1 LNLSELLIELAVRW
15 GASES
20 FTLPGGMAMH
30 INKAIHDHP
39 SLRNTFMHHE
49 QSVISA
55 AEGYTKSTNFSKFAI
70 ASITAGPGVSNSISG
85 LLSAFGDSVPML
97 VIAGQ
102 IKTSDIDLLGLR
114 THGIQEIN
122 TARLVPPAVKT
133 FVRFAADNLNEQLEE
148 IYNGLFLG
156 RLGPVFVEIPLDEQS
171 KIIDEHLVKSILS
184 SFGGKS
190 IMFRKELGDKTVKRL
205 REVVSKSTRISVYIG
220 NGVRIANL
228 EISPLLE
235 ILDRLGIPRLYSW
248 LSFDL
253 EDFNNELNMGCPGSL
268 ASTHSN
274 MVLDQTDLIFIFG
287 GRLDLA
293 STAFQRDDY
302 APNATRVIVDV
313 DQLELKKFRR
323 DSDIQINLDLRQ
335 GLEKF
340 VDLLKE
346 NSKNEKPWI
355 AEIVQAK
362 SESIKLEDFKLAS
375 SRLNVRNIALELSKT
390 QSNSIFVP
398 ASSGLAEEL
407 LTRFFRPNGKSRFFN
422 GAALGSMGHGLAQ
435 SIGALRARNGVSIT
449 VNCLEGD
456 AGLWM
461 SVQELATLAEL
472 NPSNFRLFILNNGG
486 YGSIEA
492 SQKNH
497 LSYVSGCNPETVLML
512 PEWKKVAKIF
522 DLQYF
527 LVTTLKDLILL
538 LEMNEIPS
546 AQIIDLRIPAE
557 ENKGPRLQTVMTL
570 SGPKTGQLKEISW

>member
-1 LNLSELLIELAVRW
+1 LNLAEILIELAVRW

-20 FTLPGGMAMH
+20 FSLPGGMAMH

-39 SLRNTFMHHE
+39 GLRNTFMHHE

-122 TARLVPPAVKT
+122 TAKLVPPAVKT
-133 FVRFAADNLNEQLEE
+133 FVRFTADSLNEQLEE
-148 IYNGLFLG
+148 IYNGLFLD

-171 KIIDEHLVKSILS
+171 KIIDEHLVKNILS
-184 SFGGKS
+184 SFSKKS
-190 IMFRKELGDKTVKRL
+190 TMFRNELGHKTVERL
-205 REVVSKSTRISVYIG
+205 RAVVSKSTRISVYIG

-228 EISPLLE
+228 DVSPLLE
-235 ILDRLGIPRLYSW
+235 ILDQLGIPRLYSW

-253 EDFNNELNMGCPGSL
+253 ENFHNELNMGCPGSL

-302 APNATRVIVDV
+302 APNATRIIVDV

-340 VDLLKE
+340 VDILKE
-346 NSKNEKPWI
+346 NSKNERQWI

-362 SESIKLEDFKLAS
+362 SESIKLEDFKLATNQ
-375 SRLNVRNIALELSKT
+375 LNVRNIALELSKT

-435 SIGALRARNGVSIT
+435 SIGALKARNNVSIT

-472 NPSNFRLFILNNGG
+472 NPSNFRLFILNNRG
-486 YGSIEA
+486 YGSIEV

-497 LSYVSGCNPETVLML
+497 LSYVSGCNPETGLLL
-512 PEWKKVAKIF
+512 PDWEKVAKIF
-522 DLQYF
+522 ELQYF

-538 LEMNEIPS
+538 LETNEIPS
-546 AQIIDLRIPAE
+546 AQIVDLRIPTE
-557 ENKGPRLQTVMTL
+557 ENKGPRLQTVMTV
-570 SGPKTGQLKEISW
+570 SGPKTGGLKEISW